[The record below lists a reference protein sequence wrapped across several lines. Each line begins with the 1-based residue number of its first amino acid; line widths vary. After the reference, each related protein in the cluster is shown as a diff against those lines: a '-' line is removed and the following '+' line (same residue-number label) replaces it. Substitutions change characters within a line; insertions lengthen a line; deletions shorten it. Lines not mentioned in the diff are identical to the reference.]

1 MQGMIS
7 RRNSYAWAFAVTM
20 TIVSWRNDWRDKVG
34 VLSLH
39 SADSFRI
46 PCDTFSTNIES
57 RMCLHFWFS
66 DFLEKYIFRHGF
78 QLFLFSIL
86 LVARL
91 KPWHEARLP
100 ETCGCDQ
107 DTPFCSRGLDRLKPF
122 KNQRNVI
129 FWTWVTFQVP
139 QRPPKFISDD
149 HEFSRY
155 RGTLYKHVE
164 INTASISQ
172 ADLQISSAELY
183 QLGTAICSNLLS

>member
-1 MQGMIS
+1 MIRTYIEFSSFCFFLTENPSPPSFVLS
-7 RRNSYAWAFAVTM
+7 RSRLLDTKILKNSVQIAWNFNAGDDFPQKFVCLG
-20 TIVSWRNDWRDKVG
+20 IRCNNVNGRNDWKDKVG

-57 RMCLHFWFS
+57 RMWLHFWFS

-100 ETCGCDQ
+100 GTCGCRQ
-107 DTPFCSRGLDRLKPF
+107 DTPFCSRGLDRLPSDYCLS
-122 KNQRNVI
+122 I
-129 FWTWVTFQVP
+129 TA
-139 QRPPKFISDD
+139 FIYNNSDYSELGEQMV
-149 HEFSRY
+149 HMY
-155 RGTLYKHVE
+155 R
-164 INTASISQ
+164 
-172 ADLQISSAELY
+172 
-183 QLGTAICSNLLS
+183 